1 MNDKLKS
8 LMMITLMIASAMA
21 GCLSDDSSSNVD
33 LDDADGGYEYAS
45 NVDNHRMLMGD
56 VCDIK
61 DLSGAYDW
69 DGVKDIYESGEYAEK
84 ADGSYRTLD
93 AFASES
99 GKNHAYDTYYGEA
112 GSWDL
117 FVSAAIEGTGAFAGE
132 SDTVRDQVVE
142 KGIQNGIMTAYAIH
156 ELNAAIIKAEAGNWG
171 PDDAQHAW
179 DEGWAFYHGP
189 DDSGADFDGCGPYAT
204 ADKRA
209 GNFGTDNADGTAA
222 ANVATLAAMNAGLTA
237 MQNEDM
243 QGLVD
248 ARDEVLK
255 NIVIV
260 YSQASVRYASKMTD
274 DLAAG
279 DADDYDKHQA
289 EGHAFFRVIE
299 AYVADYTDACYNN
312 QTHGMAYIGASAA
325 ATCDAFTWTQH
336 QGQGDYMCYNTVVHM
351 VYAEATTEEICNGF
365 ASMFTG
371 SGMPGYYSDYGASQ
385 IVNIFDLSDD
395 GDATAD
401 YEAHVRMYLQPAWDV
416 FGITSDDIGAL
427 V

>member
-1 MNDKLKS
+1 MNGKLKS
-8 LMMITLMIASAMA
+8 LMMATLMIASAMA
-21 GCLSDDSSSNVD
+21 GCLSDDSSSSVD

-84 ADGSYRTLD
+84 SDGSYRTLNG
-93 AFASES
+93 FAAAS
-99 GKNHAYDTYYGEA
+99 GKNHAYDTYYGA
-112 GSWDL
+112 DGSWDL
-117 FVSAAIEGTGAFAGE
+117 FVSAAIEGTGAFSDE

-209 GNFGTDNADGTAA
+209 GNFGTDDADGTAA
-222 ANVATLAAMNAGLTA
+222 TNVATLAAMNAGLTA
-237 MQNEDM
+237 MQNQDM

-255 NIVIV
+255 NVVIV
-260 YSQASVRYASKMTD
+260 YSQASVRYASKMTV
-274 DLAAG
+274 DLDEDNG
-279 DADDYDKHQA
+279 DYDKHQA

-299 AYVADYTDACYNN
+299 AYVADHTDSCYNN
-312 QTHGMAYIGASAA
+312 KTHGMAYIGASVASA
-325 ATCDAFTWTQH
+325 CDAFTWTQY
-336 QGQGDYMCYNTVVHM
+336 QGQGDYMCYNTALHT

-365 ASMFTG
+365 ASVFPG
-371 SGMPGYYSDYGASQ
+371 SGMPGYYADYGASQ
-385 IVNIFDLSDD
+385 IVDIFDLSND
-395 GDATAD
+395 GDTTAD
-401 YEAHVRMYLQPAWDV
+401 YEAHVRMYLQPAWDA
-416 FGITSDDIGAL
+416 FGITSDDIGEL

>member
-1 MNDKLKS
+1 
-8 LMMITLMIASAMA
+8 
-21 GCLSDDSSSNVD
+21 
-33 LDDADGGYEYAS
+33 
-45 NVDNHRMLMGD
+45 MLMGD

-84 ADGSYRTLD
+84 SDGSYRTLD
-93 AFASES
+93 AFASAS

-274 DLAAG
+274 DLATG

-299 AYVADYTDACYNN
+299 AYV
-312 QTHGMAYIGASAA
+312 H
-325 ATCDAFTWTQH
+325 
-336 QGQGDYMCYNTVVHM
+336 
-351 VYAEATTEEICNGF
+351 ATTTRPMAWHTSEQ
-365 ASMFTG
+365 ALR
-371 SGMPGYYSDYGASQ
+371 Q
-385 IVNIFDLSDD
+385 H
-395 GDATAD
+395 ATPSHGRSTKAKATTCATTQSCTWYTLRQQLRKYATD
-401 YEAHVRMYLQPAWDV
+401 SPPCSPEAECRATTQTTARLRSS
-416 FGITSDDIGAL
+416 ISSI
-427 V
+427 

>member
-1 MNDKLKS
+1 MNGKLNS
-8 LMMITLMIASAMA
+8 LMMTTLMIASAMA
-21 GCLSDDSSSNVD
+21 GCLSDDSSSSVD

-84 ADGSYRTLD
+84 SDGSYRTLNG
-93 AFASES
+93 FAAAS
-99 GKNHAYDTYYGEA
+99 GKNHAYDTYYGA
-112 GSWDL
+112 DGSWDL
-117 FVSAAIEGTGAFAGE
+117 FVSAAIEGTGAFSDE

-209 GNFGTDNADGTAA
+209 GNFGTDDADGTAA
-222 ANVATLAAMNAGLTA
+222 TNVATLAAMNAGLTA
-237 MQNEDM
+237 MQNQDM

-255 NIVIV
+255 NVVIV
-260 YSQASVRYASKMTD
+260 YSQASVRYASKMTV
-274 DLAAG
+274 DLDEDNG
-279 DADDYDKHQA
+279 DYDKHQA

-299 AYVADYTDACYNN
+299 AYVADHTDSCYNN
-312 QTHGMAYIGASAA
+312 KTHGMAYIGASVAA
-325 ATCDAFTWTQH
+325 ACDAFTWTQY
-336 QGQGDYMCYNTVVHM
+336 QGQGDYMCYNTALHT

-365 ASMFTG
+365 ASVFPG
-371 SGMPGYYSDYGASQ
+371 SGMPGYYADYGASQ
-385 IVNIFDLSDD
+385 IVDIFDLSND
-395 GDATAD
+395 GDTTAD
-401 YEAHVRMYLQPAWDV
+401 YEAHVRMYLQPAWDA
-416 FGITSDDIGAL
+416 FGITSDDIGEL